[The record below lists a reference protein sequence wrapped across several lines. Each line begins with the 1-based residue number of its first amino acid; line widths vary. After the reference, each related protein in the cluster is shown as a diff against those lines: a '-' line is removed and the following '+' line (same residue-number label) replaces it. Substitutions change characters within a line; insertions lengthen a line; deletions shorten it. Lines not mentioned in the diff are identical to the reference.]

1 MCTLRQNLSKKM
13 QRTPPQS
20 GAVVIEFALLIILLL
35 MILAAAIE
43 FGRVF
48 WYYTALTKATRDGAR
63 QMSQLESFADIGDI
77 QTLVVSEANAAR
89 VAQDGAVS
97 VLTNA
102 NVNMECLSASFTTIA
117 CSDDE
122 PPAHVRVEIVGFN
135 VALGGWIPLLNNNG
149 ASGEFGTVTLNPHTT
164 MGYMP

>member
-1 MCTLRQNLSKKM
+1 MLSIDQNLLKKM
-13 QRTPPQS
+13 RTAKPQS
-20 GAVVIEFALLIILLL
+20 GAVVIEFALVLILLL

-63 QMSQLESFADIGDI
+63 QMSMLDSFTSIADVR
-77 QTLVVSEANAAR
+77 TLVVNEANAAR

-102 NVNMECLSASFTTIA
+102 NVSTDCLDTDFTVVA

-122 PPAHVRVEIVGFN
+122 PPANVRVAIVGFN
-135 VALGGWIPLLNNNG
+135 VALGGWIPLLSN
-149 ASGEFGTVTLNPHTT
+149 AGESDGFGTVTLNPQTT
-164 MGYMP
+164 MSYMP

>member
-1 MCTLRQNLSKKM
+1 MKLNRLRSLKNM
-13 QRTPPQS
+13 Q
-20 GAVVIEFALLIILLL
+20 GVAAIEFALVLILLL

-63 QMSQLESFADIGDI
+63 QMSVLQSFADIGNVR
-77 QTLVVSEANAAR
+77 TLVVNEANAAR

-102 NVNMECLSASFTTIA
+102 NVGMDCLNDAFGVIA
-117 CSDDE
+117 CDDDN
-122 PPAHVRVEIVGFN
+122 PPVHVRVSITGFN
-135 VALGGWIPLLNNNG
+135 VALGGWMPLLSNTSESDG
-149 ASGEFGTVTLNPHTT
+149 FGVVTLNPQTT
-164 MGYMP
+164 MRYIP

>member
-1 MCTLRQNLSKKM
+1 MWILHQNLCKKM
-13 QRTPPQS
+13 HRAKSQK
-20 GAVVIEFALLIILLL
+20 GAVVIEFALVIILLL

-63 QMSQLESFADIGDI
+63 QMSQLESFTAIGDI

-102 NVNMECLSASFTTIA
+102 NVNMECLSTSFTTVA

-122 PPAHVRVEIVGFN
+122 PPAHVRVGIVGFN
-135 VALGGWIPLLNNNG
+135 VALGGWIPLLSNTG
-149 ASGEFGTVTLNPHTT
+149 VSGEFGTVTLNPQTT